1 MHRSVPIVSLGG
13 SVRKSCLLR
22 LDGIPHAS
30 PDLQKEY
37 DNAECLSNYSP
48 IASLPP
54 SNDNIV
60 GMPSTVE
67 YSFFEGLENVNVP
80 FQGR

>member
-1 MHRSVPIVSLGG
+1 MHTSVPIVLLGE

-30 PDLQKEY
+30 PDLQIVY
-37 DNAECLSNYSP
+37 DNAACLSNYSP

-54 SNDNIV
+54 SNDDIV
-60 GMPSTVE
+60 SMSSRVE
-67 YSFFEGLENVNVP
+67 CSLFEGLENVNVP